1 MCVRT
6 ILCVS
11 GPDAKSFLQNLV
23 TNDVTKLNN
32 NIIYS
37 ALLTPQGKLVADFFL
52 IDSGQDIL
60 IDVNAEVS
68 NTLLKL
74 LSLYKLRAEIGIE
87 KTDLKVS
94 TGIKNKPQKGFMDPR
109 HPQMGWRHYSNDD
122 LSERNIDWGKLRI
135 ENLIPEFGKELS
147 KDSYILEY
155 GFESLNGVDFK
166 KGCYV
171 GQENTAR
178 IKLKNKLSK
187 RLFPINVIKGELT
200 EGESIY
206 YNENE
211 IGKVLIDKD
220 YPFALIKYLDEN
232 FNGNSDFNTKE
243 ASIKI
248 EKPDWIKN

>member
-1 MCVRT
+1 MCYRS

-37 ALLTPQGKLVADFFL
+37 ALLTPQGKLVTDFFL
-52 IDSGQDIL
+52 IDSGQNIL

-122 LSERNIDWGKLRI
+122 LSERNIDWEKLRI

-147 KDSYILEY
+147 NDSYILEY

-171 GQENTAR
+171 GQEVTAR
-178 IKLKNKLSK
+178 MKHKSTLKKGLTKIETTGSVPYNTPIYANNK
-187 RLFPINVIKGELT
+187 IV
-200 EGESIY
+200 
-206 YNENE
+206 
-211 IGKVLIDKD
+211 GKVYSSSKNQALA
-220 YPFALIKYLDEN
+220 YLRFEFASRKMMAGEIEIIYHGNN
-232 FNGNSDFNTKE
+232 FSE
-243 ASIKI
+243 
-248 EKPDWIKN
+248 